1 MESIKSKIEYHKS
14 KLKELTQKLNEAK
27 DVENE
32 KSINYKIKLHQE
44 FLDSLYTILKEVNS
58 NNKENNNDNED
69 QKETE
74 KQPSI
79 KSKNNKENENSKV
92 IKLEKKIVI
101 KLKNKKRKLFLNH

>member
-14 KLKELTQKLNEAK
+14 QLNELTQKLNKAK
-27 DVENE
+27 DIEHE
-32 KSINYKIKLHQE
+32 KSINDKIKLHQE

-58 NNKENNNDNED
+58 NNKENNSDNED

-92 IKLEKKIVI
+92 IKLEKKFEI
-101 KLKNKKRKLFLNH
+101 KLKNQKRKLFLNH